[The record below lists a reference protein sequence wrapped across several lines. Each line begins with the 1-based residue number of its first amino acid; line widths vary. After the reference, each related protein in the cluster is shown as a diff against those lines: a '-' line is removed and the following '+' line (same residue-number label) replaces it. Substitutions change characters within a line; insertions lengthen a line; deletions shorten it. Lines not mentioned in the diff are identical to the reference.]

1 MATQTKTKT
10 SRLIR
15 NPSLSRED
23 SLKYRGKWVAMS
35 MSDGRV
41 LGSGDNVLEVAKIV
55 EDLGLS
61 VRDYVM
67 EPIPDCDTLIL

>member
-23 SLKYRGKWVAMS
+23 CLKYRGKWVAVS
-35 MSDGRV
+35 MADGRV
-41 LGSGDNVLEVAKIV
+41 LASDESQIEVAKQV
-55 EDLGLS
+55 DALGLS
-61 VRDYVM
+61 LREYVL
-67 EPIPDCDTLIL
+67 EIIPDCDTLIY

>member
-41 LGSGDNVLEVAKIV
+41 LASDESQIEVAKQV
-55 EDLGLS
+55 DALGLS
-61 VRDYVM
+61 LREYVL
-67 EPIPDCDTLIL
+67 EIIPDCDTLIY